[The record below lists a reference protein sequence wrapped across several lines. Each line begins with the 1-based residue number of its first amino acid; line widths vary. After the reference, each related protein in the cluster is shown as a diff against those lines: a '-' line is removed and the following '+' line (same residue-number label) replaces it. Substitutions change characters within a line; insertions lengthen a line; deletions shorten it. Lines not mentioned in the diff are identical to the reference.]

1 MDKFPAV
8 IREEIELL
16 LDLERCRLE
25 REELVKTLSKAWKRR
40 VHSDEAIPESEQ
52 TAVNREFETY
62 LKEIEKRDSFIM
74 HTIGVVNET
83 RQRRKATVNL

>member
-25 REELVKTLSKAWKRR
+25 REELV
-40 VHSDEAIPESEQ
+40 
-52 TAVNREFETY
+52 TY